1 MGAETIATVISSIST
16 VGFPIVMCLIMVWLN
31 KTQSEKHDCEMKEV
45 TKAIENN
52 TLVMMQ
58 IAEKISN

>member
-1 MGAETIATVISSIST
+1 MSADTVTTVLSAIST

-31 KTQSEKHDCEMKEV
+31 KVQTEKHDADMKEV

>member
-1 MGAETIATVISSIST
+1 MSADTVTTVLSAIST

-31 KTQSEKHDCEMKEV
+31 KVQTEKHDAEMKEV

-58 IAEKISN
+58 IAEKISD

>member
-1 MGAETIATVISSIST
+1 MGADTITTVISSIST

-58 IAEKISN
+58 IVEKISN

>member
-1 MGAETIATVISSIST
+1 MGGETITTVISSIST

-31 KTQSEKHDCEMKEV
+31 KVQTEKHDAEMKEV